1 MIALSTQRDGFAI
14 RCLCEQAISEF
25 QKLSLSN
32 LDKILKILKETLIT
46 INFRLLSSPLNI
58 IGPSAR
64 KQKKNVFF

>member
-14 RCLCEQAISEF
+14 RCEQAISEF

-46 INFRLLSSPLNI
+46 INFRLLSPPLNI

-64 KQKKNVFF
+64 KQKKNVLF